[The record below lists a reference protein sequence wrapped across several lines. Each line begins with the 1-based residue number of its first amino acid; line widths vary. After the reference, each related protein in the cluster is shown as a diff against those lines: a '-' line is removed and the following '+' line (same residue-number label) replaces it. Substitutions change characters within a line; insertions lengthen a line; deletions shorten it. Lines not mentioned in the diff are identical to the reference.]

1 MQCKQHKYP
10 THHLVSWTWTQNISQ
25 PRAKDLPLRSLFLF
39 SLKMCRGEEEEEQQQ
54 PLVPCLHCQPQECIR
69 MVQHLIERCLILR
82 MSRDECATALSK
94 HACIHPTVTLT
105 VWEGLLKEN
114 RDFFRTYSRI
124 ISTDQIIN

>member
-1 MQCKQHKYP
+1 
-10 THHLVSWTWTQNISQ
+10 
-25 PRAKDLPLRSLFLF
+25 
-39 SLKMCRGEEEEEQQQ
+39 MCRGEEEQQQQ

-82 MSRDECATALSK
+82 MNRDECATALSK

-124 ISTDQIIN
+124 ISTDDQIIN